1 MKLKT
6 IIISILLACFVPF
19 ASVHAAD
26 PIIPITSLDQLT
38 TFAQAVGNFRL
49 DADLTMSANIT
60 FKEGFTLDLNGHTL
74 NTNAFVMI
82 ISGTV
87 TVKDTSAD
95 HAGKIIGKT
104 KQMIQVG
111 ANRTFTLE
119 SGTLSST
126 AYPIYVVANG
136 NAIING
142 GLVEASGAGV
152 PIINKGNITINDG
165 VVKTTASDKA
175 IQTDAGS
182 TLTINGGSV
191 EATTSVAVLN
201 SGTTTV
207 NGGTL
212 YSRGSSAIYG
222 NSNSITIINDGTVKT
237 DSASTTAAAVM
248 LSKPG
253 AKLTMNGGQ
262 LIATASDP
270 QDSGKGGTGIMAFK
284 ETEVTITGGR
294 IESNSFALA
303 GNGSIS
309 GDNEGTNAIFTITGG
324 TLISEKTAI
333 YAPQPNG
340 VTTISGGTITG
351 ADVALELRAGTLEI
365 SGGTFNGGAGNP
377 YESTPNYSGTTAKNA
392 AIVVA
397 QHSTKLPIDVKITG
411 GTFNAEVPFVENN
424 PQSNSAEDVAK
435 ISLEITT
442 DDYDNSPVF
451 NADGDYT
458 IFSEDVTAFVKAG
471 RYTHDVPDD
480 YIAPDHGEII
490 EDDNMNAVYPYHQAT
505 VEETPNGTVDVSV
518 EQTVRGIE
526 VTINP
531 QPAPGYAVTS
541 IEVVDAAG
549 NNIPVVNNKYIAPN
563 YNTTVTVEFGI
574 PNPATADEGIADY
587 GIFCIICAAGLVTA
601 ISGARLAYVRRR
613 VL

>member
-26 PIIPITSLDQLT
+26 PIVPITSLEQLT

-49 DADLTMSANIT
+49 DADLTMTANIS

-87 TVKDTSAD
+87 TIKDTSAN

-111 ANRTFTLE
+111 ASRTFTLE

-126 AYPIYVVANG
+126 AYPIFVTANG

-152 PIINKGNITINDG
+152 PIINKGNVTINDG
-165 VVKTTASDKA
+165 AVKTTASDKA

-191 EATTSVAVLN
+191 EAANSVAVLN

-212 YSRGSSAIYG
+212 YSRDSSAIYG
-222 NSNSITIINDGTVKT
+222 NPNSITIINDGTVKT
-237 DSASTTAAAVM
+237 DSASTSTAAAM

-270 QDSGKGGTGIMAFK
+270 QDSGKGGAGIMAFK

-309 GDNEGTNAIFTITGG
+309 GNNEGTNAIFTITGG

-351 ADVALELRAGTLEI
+351 GSVALELRAGTLNI
-365 SGGTFNGGAGNP
+365 TGGTFNGGAGNP
-377 YESTPNYSGTTAKNA
+377 YESTPNYNGTTAKNA
-392 AIVVA
+392 AIVVS
-397 QHSTKLPIDVKITG
+397 QHTTKLPINVVITG

-424 PQSNSAEDVAK
+424 PQGNSAEDVAK
-435 ISLEITT
+435 ISLEISAE
-442 DDYDNSPVF
+442 DRENAPVF
-451 NADGDYT
+451 NASGDYT
-458 IFSEDVTAFVKAG
+458 IFSEDVRTFIKAG
-471 RYTHDVPDD
+471 RYTHDVPDEYVAD
-480 YIAPDHGEII
+480 EYGEII
-490 EDDNMNAVYPYHQAT
+490 EADSMDVVYLYHKATADNI
-505 VEETPNGTVDVSV
+505 ENGSV
-518 EQTVRGIE
+518 EISTEQTLRGTE
-526 VTINP
+526 VTIAP
-531 QPAPGYAVTS
+531 QPDPGYAVVS
-541 IEVVDAAG
+541 IAVTDADG

-563 YNTTVTVEFGI
+563 SDTTVMVVFGI
-574 PNPATADEGIADY
+574 PNPATADNVIDY
-587 GIFCIICAAGLVTA
+587 GVFFVLCITGLIA
-601 ISGARLAYVRRR
+601 IISGVRLAYVRRR